1 MLVGANMSEPHIDEF
16 AANFQYKYIYMFMSV
31 VRHAVNHFLL
41 ISCVSLRH
49 VLIRL
54 ELTMYHCAIATST
67 WNRRLS
73 TSTRVYIARGGGIM
87 CLFECFRYCQRMGT
101 QWLACARKH
110 STHGT
115 CTCS

>member
-1 MLVGANMSEPHIDEF
+1 MSVGANMSEPHIDEF
-16 AANFQYKYIYMFMSV
+16 AANFQYIYIYYMFMSV

-41 ISCVSLRH
+41 IFCVSLRH

-73 TSTRVYIARGGGIM
+73 TSTRV
-87 CLFECFRYCQRMGT
+87 
-101 QWLACARKH
+101 
-110 STHGT
+110 
-115 CTCS
+115 